1 MTRSINNLVL
11 AAALCAPVVACDHEV
26 EGPAGLDDKADGST
40 KTEAEEWSSS
50 DAPTLFGANLKYNLA
65 ELPLTGGPQNA
76 PWASSYWPTYEDSIN
91 YKWDGA
97 SSESAAAKYGRAFNV
112 SGVEDAVSSFR
123 GIDSNSTRTT
133 CTQSSQCKSEIG
145 EQCAIRDGKT
155 EGKCVPT
162 WWGICHAWAPAAIL
176 TPEPKHAVTH
186 NGVDFKVNDIKAL
199 VTLAH
204 DGVVNK
210 FVSLRCDKDDRPGA
224 DAGDRVE
231 FDDNG
236 RPVDIA
242 CRDSNAGSFHVLITN
257 YLGIQQSSFVFDQTF
272 DDEVWNQP
280 LRDFNV
286 RELREVTPAEAV
298 SILDVRAVGGT
309 QTNLAADIAAGAWKH
324 FDAINVTAGQKFV
337 AQMHGTGDGD
347 LFVQFGSQPTASAY
361 ACRPYADGSEE
372 TCDVTVPAG
381 QTKAYV
387 SVNGYTQS
395 NITIEVTAGGSSPTG
410 YPFNSRAAKLF
421 YARTD
426 VRYITESS
434 PSTDGNL
441 GSQIDRYTNTNSYE
455 YILEVDSA
463 GKVVGGEW
471 ARGSKR
477 SHPDFAWLPV
487 RIRNESVAGGKIRW
501 SNVKQILDLS
511 VADEGGG
518 GGGGGGGGNTP
529 RTVNENGTVAKNDM
543 RHFGPFRVAAGTSL
557 SAVMTGSGDADLYVR
572 KGGQPNLS
580 TYDCRPYKNG
590 SSEQCSI
597 TGPGEVYVSVHGYA
611 ASSDF
616 QLVVTYTEGG
626 GTPPPPPPPPPAGSH
641 LNVSGNVALNA
652 YAYYTVPVVA
662 GKPIVIRTQ
671 AAKDVDVYVQM
682 GQNPTADNSLA
693 QAYTSSGNET
703 LRFVP
708 SSSGTLHIG
717 VHGYEA
723 SAFTMTTADN

>member
-1 MTRSINNLVL
+1 MTRRITNLAL
-11 AAALCAPVVACDHEV
+11 AAALVAPVIGCANEV
-26 EGPAGLDDKADGST
+26 GEPTQFDKPDGST
-40 KTEAEEWSSS
+40 KTEAEEWMSS
-50 DAPTLFGANLKYNLA
+50 DAPSLFGANLKYTLA
-65 ELPLTGGPQNA
+65 ELPRTGGPQVA
-76 PWASSYWPTYEDSIN
+76 PWAASYWPTYEDSIN

-97 SSESAAAKYGRAFNV
+97 SSESAPAKYGRAFGV

-123 GIDSNSTRTT
+123 GIDSNSSRKT
-133 CTQSSQCKSEIG
+133 CKLTSECKSDLG
-145 EQCAIRDGKT
+145 EECAIRDGKT

-162 WWGICHAWAPAAIL
+162 WWGVCHAWAPAAIL

-186 NGVDFKVNDIKAL
+186 NGVTFKVNDLKAL
-199 VTLAH
+199 VTLSH

-210 FVSLRCDKDDRPGA
+210 FVSLRCNKDDRPGA
-224 DAGDRVE
+224 EDGERVE
-231 FDDNG
+231 YDENG
-236 RPVDIA
+236 RPVDRA

-286 RELREVTPAEAV
+286 TELREVTPAEAV
-298 SILDVRAVGGT
+298 SILDVRTVGGAK
-309 QTNLAADIAAGAWKH
+309 TNLAADLAQGAWRH
-324 FDAINVTAGQKFV
+324 FDPIAVQAGQKLV

-347 LFVQFGSQPTASAY
+347 LFVRFGSQATASSY
-361 ACRPYADGSEE
+361 DCRPYADGSEE
-372 TCDVTVPAG
+372 TCDLTAPTGAT
-381 QTKAYV
+381 QAFV

-395 NITIEVTAGGSSPTG
+395 NVTIEVTVGGDAPTG
-410 YPFNSRAAKLF
+410 YPFNSRADKLF
-421 YARTD
+421 YVRTD

-434 PSTDGNL
+434 PTTDGNL
-441 GSQIDRYTNTNSYE
+441 SSQIDRYTNTNRYE

-487 RIRNESVAGGKIRW
+487 RVGSETVASGKVRW
-501 SNVKQILDLS
+501 SNVKQLLDLS
-511 VADEGGG
+511 IADEGGG
-518 GGGGGGGGNTP
+518 GGGGGTV
-529 RTVNENGTVAKNDM
+529 RTVNENGTVAKNDI
-543 RHFGPFRVAAGTSL
+543 RHFGPYRVAAGTSL

-590 SSEQCSI
+590 SDESCTI
-597 TGPGEVYVSVHGYA
+597 AGPGDVYVAVHGYA
-611 ASSDF
+611 ATSTF
-616 QLVVTYTEGG
+616 ALTVTYTEGG
-626 GTPPPPPPPPPAGSH
+626 GAPPPPPPPPPAGSH

-652 YAYYTVPVVA
+652 YAYFTVPVVA
-662 GKPIVIRTQ
+662 GKPIMVRT
-671 AAKDVDVYVQM
+671 AAPMDVDVYLQM
-682 GQNPTADNSLA
+682 GQNPTADNNIA

-723 SAFTMTTADN
+723 SSFTLTTADN

>member
-1 MTRSINNLVL
+1 MTRRITTHIL
-11 AAALCAPVVACDHEV
+11 AAALVAPVIGCANEV
-26 EGPAGLDDKADGST
+26 GEPTQFDKPDGST
-40 KTEAEEWSSS
+40 KNEAEVWSSS
-50 DAPTLFGANLKYNLA
+50 DSPTLFSADLKYTLA
-65 ELPLTGGPQNA
+65 ELPRSGGPQVA

-97 SSESAAAKYGRAFNV
+97 SSESAAAKYGRAFSV
-112 SGVEDAVSSFR
+112 SGVEDAVSAFR
-123 GIDSNSTRTT
+123 GIDSNSSRTT
-133 CTQSSQCKSEIG
+133 CTTSSQCKSEIG

-162 WWGICHAWAPAAIL
+162 WWGICHAWSPAAIL

-186 NGVDFKVNDIKAL
+186 NGVNFKVNDIKAL

-224 DAGDRVE
+224 EAGDRVE

-236 RPVDIA
+236 RPSDLA

-257 YLGIQQSSFVFDQTF
+257 YLGIQQASFVFDQTF

-280 LRDFNV
+280 LRDFTV
-286 RELREVTPAEAV
+286 QELREVTPAEAV

-309 QTNLAADIAAGAWKH
+309 KTNLAADVAQGAWKH
-324 FDAINVTAGQKFV
+324 FDAITVAAGQKLV

-347 LFVQFGSQPTASAY
+347 MFVQFGSQATSSSY

-372 TCDVTVPAG
+372 TCDLTVPAG
-381 QTKAYV
+381 ATQAFV
-387 SVNGYTQS
+387 SVNGYSQA
-395 NITIEVTAGGSSPTG
+395 NITVEVTVGGSAPNG
-410 YPFNSRAAKLF
+410 YPFNNRAAKLF

-441 GSQIDRYTNTNSYE
+441 ASQIDRYTNTNRYE

-463 GKVVGGEW
+463 GKIIGGEW

-487 RIRNESVAGGKIRW
+487 RIRGESVASGKISW
-501 SNVKQILDLS
+501 ANVKQILDLS

-518 GGGGGGGGNTP
+518 GGGGGGTQK
-529 RTVNENGTVAKNDM
+529 TVNESGTVAKNDM
-543 RHFGPFRVAAGTSL
+543 RHFGPYHVAAGTSL

-590 SSEQCSI
+590 SSEQCTI
-597 TGPGEVYVSVHGYA
+597 TGPGDVYVAVHGYA

-641 LNVSGNVALNA
+641 LNVTGNVALNA

-662 GKPIVIRTQ
+662 GKPIVVRTT
-671 AAKDVDVYVQM
+671 APNDVDVYLQM
-682 GQNPTADNSLA
+682 GQNPTADNNLA

-708 SSSGTLHIG
+708 SSSGTLHVG
-717 VHGYEA
+717 VHGYAA
-723 SAFTMTTADN
+723 SSFTLTTADN